1 MTASMAGLVSVFFCV
16 VTWVMERSGMAEKR
30 SDGGHDAAYWWRA
43 GAGVVLT
50 TVAGACVV
58 VGTTLALA
66 GRVVD
71 ELTRPGTEVD
81 GASPLWGGWN
91 FPTADV
97 EPPAE
102 LLRPLSFNARDG
114 TLLSGEFWAQP
125 QPAPT
130 IVISHGFRIP
140 SKRFRGVAALEY
152 AHGVNVLLFDYRGH
166 GSSAPIHTSGGNA
179 EINDLAAAVELAAK
193 QPETLDGRIIIHG
206 FSMGAA
212 VALLLPR
219 DPNVAAIIADS
230 PYARL
235 DALVRHIIVW
245 QTFQSIDEVNS
256 PGKQKPSSVAR
267 SAQRRIHWR
276 RPVDAL
282 AWTLTQSGRVVFRFR
297 FGHRL
302 VARPDLAVQHS
313 IAGDPPILLIHAI
326 DDPLIPLSDAES
338 LVAAAQSV
346 GRKVMLY
353 VTQSKVHC
361 GSYNADPERYI
372 QHIQAVVAGKLP

>member
-1 MTASMAGLVSVFFCV
+1 
-16 VTWVMERSGMAEKR
+16 MAEKR
-30 SDGGHDAAYWWRA
+30 LDGRREGANWWRA
-43 GAGVVLT
+43 GAGITLT
-50 TVAGACVV
+50 TVAGACVL

-81 GASPLWGGWN
+81 GSSPLWGGWN
-91 FPTADV
+91 FPTADS
-97 EPPAE
+97 EPPAG
-102 LLRPLSFNARDG
+102 LLRPLAFTSRDG
-114 TLLSGEFWAQP
+114 TLLRGEFWAQP
-125 QPAPT
+125 KPAPT
-130 IVISHGFRIP
+130 IVLSHGFRIP

-166 GSSAPIHTSGGNA
+166 GSSAPIPTSGGNA
-179 EINDLAAAVELAAK
+179 EINDLAAAVELAAR
-193 QPETLDGRIIIHG
+193 QPETLEGRIIIHG

-235 DALVRHIIVW
+235 DALVHRIIVW
-245 QTFQSIDEVNS
+245 QTLQSFDDAGS
-256 PGKQKPSSVAR
+256 LGAQKQSDAAR
-267 SAQRRIHWR
+267 SARRRMIWR

-282 AWTLTQSGRVVFRFR
+282 AWTLTQSGRVVFHFR

-326 DDPLIPLSDAES
+326 DDPLIPLSDAER

-346 GRKVMLY
+346 GRKVKLY

-372 QHIQAVVAGKLP
+372 QHIQAVVAGELP